1 MSWFAKIDANWPS
14 HPKAIKA
21 GSKGRDLYIAG
32 LCYCRRH
39 LTDGF
44 IPREALSTLQPGLKS
59 PSAVATLLVRLHLW
73 EQRTDG
79 FVIHDYLD
87 WNDSAADIKATQEAA
102 KKRKR
107 EWWHRHLDA
116 VPNASRNASSTTSS
130 TFPTPNKETAASPRG
145 QPGTQVDDRR
155 GEAGHAPTDRR
166 RAGAA
171 FRPLHA
177 GRREPNFGTR
187 PHMTTGEG

>member
-1 MSWFAKIDANWPS
+1 VSWFAKIDANWPS

-145 QPGTQVDDRR
+145 NPEPKWMTAEEKRAMRQQIADELGLPSD
-155 GEAGHAPTDRR
+155 HFM
-166 RAGAA
+166 RAGGNPISA
-171 FRPLHA
+171 P
-177 GRREPNFGTR
+177 GRT
-187 PHMTTGEG
+187 